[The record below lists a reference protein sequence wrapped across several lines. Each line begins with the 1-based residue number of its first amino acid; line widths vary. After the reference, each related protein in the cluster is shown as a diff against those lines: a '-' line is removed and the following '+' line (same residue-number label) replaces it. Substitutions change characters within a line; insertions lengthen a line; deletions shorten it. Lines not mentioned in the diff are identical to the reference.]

1 MFGFRK
7 GVAMWLEV
15 LPGIAVMGM
24 CLFIPEMATAHI
36 HRFSNRGKEKRVARY
51 SYQWYLME
59 IGVSLE

>member
-1 MFGFRK
+1 
-7 GVAMWLEV
+7 MWFEV